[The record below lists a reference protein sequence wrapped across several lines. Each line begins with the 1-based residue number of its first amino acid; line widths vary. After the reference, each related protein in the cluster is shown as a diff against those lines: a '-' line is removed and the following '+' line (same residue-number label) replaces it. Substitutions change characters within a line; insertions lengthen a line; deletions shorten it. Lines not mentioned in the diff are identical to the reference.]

1 MRVRRVQLNHRN
13 DMTFELLD
21 EHDQPI
27 PAVSGFMR
35 HLRARGNSPR

>member
-1 MRVRRVQLNHRN
+1 MRVRYVQFNHRN

-21 EHDQPI
+21 KHDQPI

-35 HLRARGNSPR
+35 HVRARGNSPR